1 MEINDYTLEDAE
13 FQVCIPHGFNQ
24 SWHWQEGPQHDW
36 CRENCQGPWRGAM
49 YSTNE
54 TTWLFRLESDAI
66 LFALRWS

>member
-1 MEINDYTLEDAE
+1 
-13 FQVCIPHGFNQ
+13 
-24 SWHWQEGPQHDW
+24 
-36 CRENCQGPWRGAM
+36 M